1 MNLPIKEL
9 LIASGNK
16 GKFLEF
22 SRLLKDLPI
31 TLKSI
36 SDSNIK
42 EPVENGADFFE
53 NAEIKA
59 RYYYRHYNIASL
71 ADDSGIMIDQLNG
84 EPGIYSAR
92 WAGANKDF
100 SVAINKIKEKLL
112 AKKIDLNNVTGSF
125 FCALALIVSEDEII
139 YASGKV
145 DGRIIFPARGDNGF
159 GYDPIFIPKSSNKTY
174 GEISSDEKERSSHRA
189 KAIKDLIKKIS

>member
-36 SDSNIK
+36 SDNNIK

-59 RYYYRHYNIASL
+59 RYYYRHYNISSL

-92 WAGANKDF
+92 WAGANKEF

-174 GEISSDEKERSSHRA
+174 GEISSDEKEKSSHRA